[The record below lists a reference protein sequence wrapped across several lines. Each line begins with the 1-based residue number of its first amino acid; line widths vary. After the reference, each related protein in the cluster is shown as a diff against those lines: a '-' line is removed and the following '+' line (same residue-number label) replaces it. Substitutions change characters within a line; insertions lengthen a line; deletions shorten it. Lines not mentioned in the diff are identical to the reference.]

1 MPQGRN
7 SKLTAFDIDVLI
19 RLKNV
24 EKYKPNSLSD
34 LDTRQYIKSRDNN
47 NYISEK
53 MHIMK

>member
-24 EKYKPNSLSD
+24 EKYKPVN
-34 LDTRQYIKSRDNN
+34 RQQKVY
-47 NYISEK
+47 
-53 MHIMK
+53 